1 MKNRVGNRLRMKVK
15 IIQKRRFSMKRFL
28 VAWIVLALAVVIGF
42 PVVAA
47 EKAIEF
53 KISVDSNENHHR
65 NKGLHL
71 YMDLLTK
78 NSQGRLKPLFF
89 HSAQLYKDKD
99 IPKALKMGTV
109 DMGLP
114 GIWQLEG
121 VASSTAIT
129 ALPMFYGL
137 PAKLTKDLVDGEAG
151 KLIGQDIEKKMG
163 AKVLGKWAYH
173 GYLDTGTKPKA
184 IRDWKDFNGL
194 KIRHHGGAANAIRL
208 QTFGASPILIP
219 WPDLPMAMV
228 QGTADGCVTTLK
240 SFESAKLWDTGL
252 KYVTKDKQYYLHN
265 IPLVSM
271 VFWNKLPKDLQK
283 VMIDTWEQHIE
294 KARDITDEE
303 QRIGEEIMKKNGVQ
317 VYEPSDAELMKWRE
331 KVLTVQETIVTE
343 LKLDKSLV
351 AKVETI
357 VKESVKKK

>member
-1 MKNRVGNRLRMKVK
+1 
-15 IIQKRRFSMKRFL
+15 MKRWF
-28 VAWIVLALAVVIGF
+28 VAWIALM
-42 PVVAA
+42 AA
-47 EKAIEF
+47 FMMGGSAGAQEKAIEF

-65 NKGLHL
+65 NKGLHV

-151 KLIGQDIEKKMG
+151 KLISQDIEKKMG
-163 AKVLGKWAYH
+163 VKVLGKWAYH

-184 IRDWKDFNGL
+184 IKDWKDFAGL

-252 KYVTKDKQYYLHN
+252 KFVTKDKQYYLHN
-265 IPLVSM
+265 IPVVSM

-283 VMIDTWEQHIE
+283 VMVDTWEQHIE

-303 QRIGEEIMKKNGVQ
+303 QRIGEEIMKKNGVE
-317 VYEPSDAELMKWRE
+317 VYDPPDADLMKWRE
-331 KVLTVQETIVTE
+331 KVLPVQEMIVKE
-343 LKLDKSLV
+343 LKLEKPLV
-351 AKVETI
+351 AKVKAI
-357 VKESVKKK
+357 VNASLKKK